1 VIRLLI
7 AAYSHLGQFKVS
19 DLIPGDHRVGNH
31 VLTGYAATPQVY
43 KSSAPPAVQDQP
55 LTERSLSRQ
64 PLDDDRWVTP
74 RLSVYDRELELE
86 AWAYG
91 LTVSVPYK
99 AACYLAAAEYFPHA
113 VYDSREG
120 MEVANKPSE
129 RRSGRSRV
137 LQARFEKFW
146 ST

>member
-1 VIRLLI
+1 MDPQTSI
-7 AAYSHLGQFKVS
+7 A
-19 DLIPGDHRVGNH
+19 
-31 VLTGYAATPQVY
+31 TGL
-43 KSSAPPAVQDQP
+43 QDQP
-55 LTERSLSRQ
+55 LTEPSLGRQ

-74 RLSVYDRELELE
+74 QLPLYDRELELE

-99 AACYLAAAEYFPHA
+99 AACHMAAAEYFPHA

-137 LQARFEKFW
+137 LQARFERFR